1 MDGRDTDYKLFQFPL
16 VRLYI
21 IAIAVDKL
29 EKIVYARIFD
39 TVDTNF

>member
-21 IAIAVDKL
+21 IAIAVNLK
-29 EKIVYARIFD
+29 K
-39 TVDTNF
+39 